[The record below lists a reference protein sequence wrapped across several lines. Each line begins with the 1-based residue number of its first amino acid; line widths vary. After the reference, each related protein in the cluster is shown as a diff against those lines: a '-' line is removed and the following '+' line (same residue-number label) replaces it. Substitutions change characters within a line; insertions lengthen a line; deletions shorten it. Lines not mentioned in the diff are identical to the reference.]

1 MGMPCITSRSRMV
14 VALVLAAPLVAF
26 GCFRTAPDYSSL
38 AQGPVPLRAP
48 SPQRV
53 AAASE
58 SYEDS
63 LTGAEIF
70 SMYCSQCHNPRPL
83 SERPFSNF
91 KNVAVHMSVRAN
103 LTGKESAKLIEFF
116 HRFHDV
122 PPPTAPVT
130 PSPKRLIFGQPIP
143 ELRDQTTPPQP
154 LGNPGLAPANA
165 RQTAPPSEQQPPA
178 VVPAAASAT
187 ANPKQP

>member
-1 MGMPCITSRSRMV
+1 MA
-14 VALVLAAPLVAF
+14 ALLLAAPLVAL

-48 SPQRV
+48 SPARV

-63 LTGAEIF
+63 LTGGQIY
-70 SMYCSQCHNPRPL
+70 SMYCAQCHNPRPL

-91 KNVAVHMSVRAN
+91 KNVAVHMTVRAN
-103 LTGKESAKLIEFF
+103 LTGKESAKLIEFL

-122 PPPTAPVT
+122 PPPTAPPIA
-130 PSPKRLIFGQPIP
+130 PSPKRLTFGQPIN
-143 ELRDQTTPPQP
+143 ELRDQTTPPQSR
-154 LGNPGLAPANA
+154 GNPGLAPADA
-165 RQTAPPSEQQPPA
+165 RPTPPAAEQQPAA
-178 VVPAAASAT
+178 VVPAAASST
-187 ANPKQP
+187 ADPRQP